1 VIVVDTSA
9 VVAIIRQ
16 EHDGNKFTD
25 ILDAVD
31 GAIISAV
38 SFVETNMVIAGR
50 RADPDID
57 QLRAGIRALGIEVAE
72 VTLDQADVAV
82 RAFLQY
88 GKGRHPARLNIADC
102 FAYAL
107 AKSRNLPL
115 LFKGDDFAKTDVIPA
130 WRP

>member
-1 VIVVDTSA
+1 MIVVDTSA
-9 VVAIIRQ
+9 VIAILRQ
-16 EHDGNKFTD
+16 EHDGETFTD

-31 GAIISAV
+31 GAVMSAV

-50 RADPDID
+50 RADPDVGR
-57 QLRAGIRALGIEVAE
+57 LWVSIRALGIEIAE
-72 VTLDQADVAV
+72 VTLDQADAAV
-82 RAFLQY
+82 RAFLHD
-88 GKGRHPARLNIADC
+88 GKGRHAARRSIADC

-107 AKSRNLPL
+107 ARSRKLPL

>member
-1 VIVVDTSA
+1 MIVVDTSA

-31 GAIISAV
+31 AAIISAV

-72 VTLDQADVAV
+72 VTLDQVDVAV

>member
-1 VIVVDTSA
+1 
-9 VVAIIRQ
+9 
-16 EHDGNKFTD
+16 
-25 ILDAVD
+25 
-31 GAIISAV
+31 
-38 SFVETNMVIAGR
+38 MVIAGR

-72 VTLDQADVAV
+72 VTLDQVDVAM